1 MFFSNKC
8 ARLMERQKFT
18 KIFKDRKGVETFLL
32 IRRKK
37 IYFIMLSLSSIPAV
51 NLELIYSD
59 SESVR
64 EIGCKQKQTFIFITK
79 AEKNVICMTR
89 KMYTVLE

>member
-1 MFFSNKC
+1 
-8 ARLMERQKFT
+8 
-18 KIFKDRKGVETFLL
+18 
-32 IRRKK
+32 
-37 IYFIMLSLSSIPAV
+37 MLSLSSIPAV